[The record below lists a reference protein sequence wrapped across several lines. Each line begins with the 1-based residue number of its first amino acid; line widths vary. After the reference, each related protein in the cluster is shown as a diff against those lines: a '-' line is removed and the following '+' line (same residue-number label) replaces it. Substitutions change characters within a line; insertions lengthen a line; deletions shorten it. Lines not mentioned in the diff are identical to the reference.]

1 MMGNMMGYGWWGMGV
16 GSVLM
21 LLFWAFVILGIV
33 GVIRWFLSQN
43 GPDRGTRGKTPLEIV
58 QERFARGEIGKEEYE
73 QMKRD
78 LAP

>member
-33 GVIRWFLSQN
+33 GVIRWFLSQG
-43 GPDRGTRGKTPLEIV
+43 GPGRGARGKTPLEIV